1 MMKDLHKKIM
11 VFLFAGILIA
21 LPVLTFINLPS
32 DPRPFSENENR
43 TLSAFPKASL
53 ETYLDESFMKGFEDW
68 FADRFFGRE
77 GWISFKNKAERL
89 IGKTDI
95 NGIFTGGDRM
105 IQIWKGFDEEFIGKN
120 LNAINKFTDKNPDLP
135 VYFLL
140 APTSQEIYSGLMPSS
155 APIGSQTELY
165 EYCKNNLTG
174 AEAINVIDTLK
185 EHSDEYIYYRTD
197 HHWTT
202 LGAYYGYCRA
212 AEQLGFQPLPLSEF
226 DIEEASD
233 DFHGTLF
240 SKTLDY
246 GVTADIMHYYHPKN
260 EDLKLTLEIYDGAET
275 KEYDT
280 FYFREYLEVK
290 DKYSSFMGPNS
301 PMMTITT
308 NNDGP
313 SLLIFKD
320 SYAHELI
327 PFLANHYSKITV
339 FDMRLV
345 NVGISRFVDI
355 SEYDSALILYN
366 AITFSED
373 SGIRRINMK

>member
-1 MMKDLHKKIM
+1 
-11 VFLFAGILIA
+11 
-21 LPVLTFINLPS
+21 
-32 DPRPFSENENR
+32 
-43 TLSAFPKASL
+43 
-53 ETYLDESFMKGFEDW
+53 
-68 FADRFFGRE
+68 
-77 GWISFKNKAERL
+77 
-89 IGKTDI
+89 
-95 NGIFTGGDRM
+95 
-105 IQIWKGFDEEFIGKN
+105 
-120 LNAINKFTDKNPDLP
+120 
-135 VYFLL
+135 
-140 APTSQEIYSGLMPSS
+140 
-155 APIGSQTELY
+155 
-165 EYCKNNLTG
+165 
-174 AEAINVIDTLK
+174 
-185 EHSDEYIYYRTD
+185 
-197 HHWTT
+197 
-202 LGAYYGYCRA
+202 
-212 AEQLGFQPLPLSEF
+212 
-226 DIEEASD
+226 
-233 DFHGTLF
+233 
-240 SKTLDY
+240 
-246 GVTADIMHYYHPKN
+246 MHYYHPKN

-308 NNDGP
+308 NNEGP

-355 SEYDSALILYN
+355 SDYDSALILYN

>member
-1 MMKDLHKKIM
+1 MKDLHKKIM
-11 VFLFAGILIA
+11 VFLFAGILII

-43 TLSAFPKASL
+43 TLSAFPEASL
-53 ETYLDESFMKGFEDW
+53 ETYLDESFMKDFEDW

-95 NGIFTGGDRM
+95 KGIFTGGDRM
-105 IQIWKGFDEEFIGKN
+105 IQIWKGYDEEFIGKN
-120 LNAINKFTDKNPDLP
+120 LNAINKFTDNNPDLP

-140 APTSQEIYSGLMPSS
+140 APTSQEIYNSLMPSS

-165 EYCKNNLTG
+165 EYCKSYLTG
-174 AEAINVIDTLK
+174 AESINVMDTLK

-197 HHWTT
+197 HHWTS
-202 LGAYYGYCRA
+202 LGAYYAYCRA
-212 AEQLGFQPLPLSEF
+212 SEQLGFQPLPLSEF

-240 SKTLDY
+240 SKTLDDS
-246 GVTADIMHYYHPKN
+246 VTADVIHYYHPKN
-260 EDLKLTLEIYDGAET
+260 ENLKLTLQINDGESV
-275 KEYDT
+275 KEYDS
-280 FYFREYLEVK
+280 FYFRDFLEVK
-290 DKYSSFMGPNS
+290 DKYSSFMGSNS
-301 PMMTITT
+301 PLMTVTT

-320 SYAHELI
+320 SYAHCFI

-339 FDMRLV
+339 LDMRYINMGYKSL
-345 NVGISRFVDI
+345 VDI
-355 SEYDSALILYN
+355 TEYDSALILYN

-373 SGIRRINMK
+373 KDIRKINMK

>member
-1 MMKDLHKKIM
+1 MKDLHKKIM
-11 VFLFAGILIA
+11 VFLFAGILII

-32 DPRPFSENENR
+32 DPKPFSENENR
-43 TLSAFPKASL
+43 YLTQFPKASL
-53 ETYLDESFMKGFEDW
+53 ETYLDESFMSRFEEW
-68 FADRFFGRE
+68 FSDRFFGRE
-77 GWISFKNKAERL
+77 SWISFKNKTERL

-105 IQIWKGFDEEFIGKN
+105 IQIWKGYDEEFIGKN
-120 LNAINKFTDKNPDLP
+120 LNAINKFTDNNPDLP
-135 VYFLL
+135 TYFLL
-140 APTSQEIYSGLMPSS
+140 APTSQEIYSSLMPSS
-155 APIGSQTELY
+155 APIGSQAELY
-165 EYCKNNLTG
+165 EYCKSYLTG
-174 AEAINVIDTLK
+174 AESINVIDTLK

-212 AEQLGFQPLPLSEF
+212 AEQLGLQPLPLSDF

-240 SKTLDY
+240 SKTLDDS
-246 GVTADIMHYYHPKN
+246 VTADVMHYYHPKN
-260 EDLKLTLEIYDGAET
+260 KDLKLTLEINDGTEVKTYDSL
-275 KEYDT
+275 
-280 FYFREYLEVK
+280 YFREYLEVK

-301 PMMTITT
+301 PIMTITT
-308 NNDGP
+308 NNEGP

-345 NVGISRFVDI
+345 NVGISRFVDV

-373 SGIRRINMK
+373 TGIRKINMK

>member
-1 MMKDLHKKIM
+1 MKDLHKKIM
-11 VFLFAGILIA
+11 VFLFTGILII

-32 DPRPFSENENR
+32 DPKPFSENENR
-43 TLSAFPKASL
+43 YLTPFPKASL
-53 ETYLDESFMKGFEDW
+53 ETYLDESFMSRFEEW
-68 FADRFFGRE
+68 FSDRFFGRE
-77 GWISFKNKAERL
+77 SWISFKNKTERL
-89 IGKTDI
+89 IGKTEV

-105 IQIWKGFDEEFIGKN
+105 IQVWKGFDEEFIGKN
-120 LNAINKFTDKNPDLP
+120 LSAINKFTDNNPDLP

-140 APTSQEIYSGLMPSS
+140 APTSQEIYSSLMPSS
-155 APIGSQTELY
+155 APIGSQAELY

-174 AEAINVIDTLK
+174 AESINVIDTLK
-185 EHSDEYIYYRTD
+185 EHADEDIYYRTD

-202 LGAYYGYCRA
+202 LGAYYAYCRA
-212 AEQLGFQPLPLSEF
+212 AEQLGFKPLSLSEF

-240 SKTLDY
+240 SKTLDD
-246 GVTADIMHYYHPKN
+246 GVTADLIHYYHPNNK
-260 EDLKLTLEIYDGAET
+260 DLKLTLEINDGMEVKTYDSL
-275 KEYDT
+275 
-280 FYFREYLEVK
+280 YFREYLEVK

-301 PMMTITT
+301 PLMTITT
-308 NNDGP
+308 NNEGP

-345 NVGISRFVDI
+345 NVGISRFVDV

-373 SGIRRINMK
+373 LGIRKINMK